1 MNRVTSVAAVLTLA
15 ACGGSMRSSP
25 PPIPSAEMI
34 ESIHAD
40 EAEWNAWHEARIRS
54 LTAPEGWLSL
64 AGLVWLSDG
73 EWTIGRKP
81 GGPDD
86 LRIEL
91 AHAPADACGTFGVAG
106 EVVRFRPAPGVDATA
121 DGTPIAGEVTLV
133 PDSEGTPT
141 VVRFGPIAVTLV
153 RRNGQL
159 ALRIRDRESEIRT
172 RFAGIERFPYDPS
185 RRVEAT
191 FTPAAAGATFG
202 VRNVTGFVDETP
214 LAGELR
220 FRLDGRDLALLATG
234 DGSGGLFVVF
244 GDLTNGRSTYGGGR
258 FLSVAAPADGKTTVD
273 FNRATIPPCSFTPFA
288 TCPTPVAANR
298 LPLAIEAGEMSA
310 RTGGSP

>member
-1 MNRVTSVAAVLTLA
+1 MRRLTTVAAVLGLA
-15 ACGGSMRSSP
+15 ACGDSTRSSP
-25 PPIPSAEMI
+25 QPVPSAAMAEPMRDA
-34 ESIHAD
+34 ES
-40 EAEWNAWHEARIRS
+40 EWNAWHEARIRS

-64 AGLVWLSDG
+64 VGLVWLSDG
-73 EWTIGRKP
+73 EWTVGRKP
-81 GGPDD
+81 GGLDD
-86 LRIEL
+86 RRIEL
-91 AHAPADACGTFGVAG
+91 IHAPADACGSFVVAG
-106 EVVRFRPAPGVDATA
+106 DRVRFRPAPGLDATA
-121 DGTPIAGEVTLV
+121 DGTPIAGEIELV
-133 PDSEGTPT
+133 ADSAGTPT

-159 ALRIRDRESEIRT
+159 ALRIRDRDSETRT
-172 RFAGIERFPYDPS
+172 RFAGIERFPYAPS

-258 FLSVAAPADGKTTVD
+258 FLSVLAPVDGKTTVD
-273 FNRATIPPCSFTPFA
+273 FNRATNPPCSFTPFA

-298 LPLAIEAGEMSA
+298 LPIVIEAGERSA
-310 RTGGSP
+310 SAEGPP